1 MAEQLTE
8 GKKALE
14 GEKTGAVDTLGA
26 KPAEVAKVAETPKAA
41 EAPKPTEVS
50 KTPDELYEE
59 LIASVHRY
67 HPSADISL
75 IEKAYHVASK
85 AHEGQVRK
93 SGEPYIIHP
102 LSVAIILASLELD
115 KETIAAGILHDVLE
129 DTVMTDEEMKQEFG
143 EEVFLLVDG
152 VTKLQ
157 HLHLTDNTADP
168 KDKSA
173 ERLEM
178 QAENLRKMFLAMAK
192 DIRVIMIKLA
202 DRLHNMRTLK
212 YQSKEAQ
219 LRIARETQEIYCP
232 IAQRLGISKIKIELD
247 DLSLKYLEPEAYK
260 ELGRQIAQRK
270 SVREEYIQ
278 SLVEDVRKHIESAG
292 IKAQIDGRAKH
303 FFSIYRK
310 MVNQNKTLDQIY
322 DLFAIRIIV
331 DSVKDCYAA
340 LGVIHEMYKP
350 IPGRF
355 KDYIAMPKP
364 NMYQSLHTTLIGPTG
379 QPFEIQ
385 IRTFEMH
392 RTAEYGIAAHWKY
405 KEASN
410 NGGTPAPMTVT
421 EEEKLSWLRQILE
434 WQRDMSD
441 NQEFMSLLK
450 SDLDLYTDTVFCFT
464 PTGDVK
470 NLPNGSTP
478 IDFAYSIH
486 SAVGNKM
493 IGAKVNGKLVP
504 IDYKI
509 QNGDRIEV
517 VTSQNSKG
525 PSRDWLNIVKSTQA
539 KNKINQ
545 WFRSELKEE
554 NITRGKDLLIACC
567 KAKGINFPDINKPEY
582 QSKILRKYGFHDW
595 NSCLATVGHGGL
607 KEGQII
613 NRMYEEY
620 KKDHLAHITD
630 EEVLQSIAES
640 KDKTPQK
647 HSKSGIIVKGL
658 YDVAVHFSKCC
669 SPVPGDEIV
678 GFVTR
683 GRGVSI
689 HRTDCINMINLSE
702 MERERLIDAEWQHDD
717 EDEGNGLYLA
727 EIKIFGNDRT
737 GLLVDI
743 TKVFTEREININ
755 GIHSKTSK
763 QGVATIDV
771 SFSTK
776 GRAELSS
783 VIDRLRQIESV
794 IDIERTTG

>member
-1 MAEQLTE
+1 MTE
-8 GKKALE
+8 ITKSTEAKKDEMQVEKEKLE
-14 GEKTGAVDTLGA
+14 SVKRADAAVKTMHDFTS
-26 KPAEVAKVAETPKAA
+26 PEV
-41 EAPKPTEVS
+41 
-50 KTPDELYEE
+50 LYKE
-59 LIASVHRY
+59 LINSVLKY
-67 HPSADISL
+67 HPSTDISM
-75 IEKAYHVASK
+75 IEKAYKVASE
-85 AHEGQVRK
+85 AHEGQKRK

-102 LSVAIILASLELD
+102 LCVAIILADLELD
-115 KETIAAGILHDVLE
+115 KETIVAGLLHDAVE
-129 DTVMTDEEMKQEFG
+129 DTWMTYEEVEKEFG
-143 EEVFLLVDG
+143 SEVALLVDG
-152 VTKLQ
+152 VTKLGQ
-157 HLHLTDNTADP
+157 LSYSAD
-168 KDKSA
+168 KV
-173 ERLEM
+173 EV

-192 DIRVIMIKLA
+192 DIRVILIKLA
-202 DRLHNMRTLK
+202 DRLHNMRTLQYMRPEK
-212 YQSKEAQ
+212 QQEK
-219 LRIARETQEIYCP
+219 ARETMDIYAP
-232 IAQRLGISKIKIELD
+232 IAMRLGISKIKVELD
-247 DLSLKYLEPEAYK
+247 DLSLKYLKPDVYYDLVHKVA
-260 ELGRQIAQRK
+260 LRK
-270 SVREEYIQ
+270 SEREQFVGAIVKE
-278 SLVEDVRKHIESAG
+278 VKKHMDDAN
-292 IKAQIDGRAKH
+292 IKAQVDGRVKH
-303 FFSIYRK
+303 FFSIYKK
-310 MVNQNKTLDQIY
+310 MVNQDKTIDQIY
-322 DLFAIRIIV
+322 DLFAVRILV
-331 DSVKDCYAA
+331 DTVKDCYAA

-410 NGGTPAPMTVT
+410 NGGVSQPMTVT

-441 NQEFMSLLK
+441 NKEFMSLLK
-450 SDLDLYTDTVFCFT
+450 SDLDLFSDTVFCFT

-470 NLPNGSTP
+470 NLPTGSTP

-504 IDYKI
+504 IDYII
-509 QNGDRIEV
+509 QNGDRVEV
-517 VTSQNSKG
+517 ITSQNSKG

-554 NITRGKDLLIACC
+554 NITHGKELLIASA
-567 KAKGINFPDINKPEY
+567 KSKGINFPDINKPEY
-582 QSKILRKYGFHDW
+582 QEKILRKYGFHDW
-595 NSCLATVGHGGL
+595 NSCLATIGHGGL
-607 KEGQII
+607 KEGQIV

-620 KKDHLAHITD
+620 KKDHLACITD
-630 EEVLQSIAES
+630 DEVLETIAEN
-640 KDKTPQK
+640 KDKVVQK

-689 HRTDCINMINLSE
+689 HRTDCINIINLSD
-702 MERERLIDAEWQHDD
+702 MERERLIDAEWQHD
-717 EDEGNGLYLA
+717 EESGSSGLYRA
-727 EIKIFGNDRT
+727 EIKIYGNNRT

-743 TKVFTEREININ
+743 TKVFTEREIDIDS
-755 GIHSKTSK
+755 IHSKTSK
-763 QGVATIDV
+763 QGIATIDV

-776 GRAELSS
+776 GREELTS
-783 VIDRLRQIESV
+783 VVERLRQIESI